1 MISGDLIRYHLLRSL
16 SYNVEAKYE
25 EATATVL
32 ERTKYRCNSAVVSF
46 N

>member
-1 MISGDLIRYHLLRSL
+1 MISGDLTRYHLSRSL
-16 SYNVEAKYE
+16 SYNVEAKYK

-32 ERTKYRCNSAVVSF
+32 ERTKYRCNFAVVFF